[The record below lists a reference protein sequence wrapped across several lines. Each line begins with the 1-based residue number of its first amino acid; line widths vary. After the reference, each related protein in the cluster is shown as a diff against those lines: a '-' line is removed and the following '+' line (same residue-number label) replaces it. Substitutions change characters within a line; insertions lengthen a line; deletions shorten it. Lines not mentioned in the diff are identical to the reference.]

1 MTGTVSPQ
9 AGEERAAH
17 RFIFQRKG
25 VMKIN
30 EATLPIHTVDVSEKG
45 MGILTD
51 QSLPI
56 GFPCMLFFQ
65 TVVGGRIVPLN
76 FTGTVSYCNLAGL
89 KGFRIGIR
97 VDEKVGTNK
106 EQLGLIISSRH

>member
-1 MTGTVSPQ
+1 
-9 AGEERAAH
+9 
-17 RFIFQRKG
+17 
-25 VMKIN
+25 MKVN
-30 EATLPIHTVDVSEKG
+30 EATVPINTVDVSEQG

-76 FTGTVSYCNLAGL
+76 FTGTVTYCNLAGL
-89 KGFRIGIR
+89 QGFRIGIR
-97 VDEKVGTNK
+97 VDDKVGANK